1 MRRRDFLSVVVG
13 ATGWPFA
20 ARAQQSTTPVIG
32 FFTFQPI
39 SSSQSLM
46 DAFRRG
52 LTEGGYT
59 EGKTVRIE
67 YRDADFKPERMLPAA
82 RELVR
87 LNVDVIVA
95 PGGPVLVGAAR
106 EATSRIPIVAHDLES
121 DPLAKGW
128 VKSLAQPGGNMTGF
142 FLDIPEMSGKQ
153 LALLRELVPQL
164 SRLAVIGVPGLN
176 AVQFA
181 STEAATKAAG
191 IETEILQVQTPDD
204 FDGAMDAAKASHAP
218 AGILLSSPLVYGQ
231 LNKIAELALVKRY
244 PLICL
249 FPNFAQAGGLMSYG
263 PNMEDEW
270 RRRAGYVARILHGA
284 KPSELPIQRPEKF
297 ELVINLKTA
306 EALGLSVPATLLATA
321 DKVIE

>member
-1 MRRRDFLSVVVG
+1 
-13 ATGWPFA
+13 
-20 ARAQQSTTPVIG
+20 
-32 FFTFQPI
+32 
-39 SSSQSLM
+39 
-46 DAFRRG
+46 
-52 LTEGGYT
+52 
-59 EGKTVRIE
+59 
-67 YRDADFKPERMLPAA
+67 MLPAA

-95 PGGPVLVGAAR
+95 PGGPALVGAAR
-106 EATSRIPIVAHDLES
+106 EATSSIPIVAHDLES

-164 SRLAVIGVPGLN
+164 SRLAVIGVPDLN
-176 AVQFA
+176 AVQFV

-191 IETEILQVQTPDD
+191 VKTEILEVQSPDD
-204 FDGAMDAAKASHAP
+204 FEGAMDAARAKHVD

-231 LNKIAELALVKRY
+231 LRKIAELALVKRF

-249 FPNFAQAGGLMSYG
+249 FPNFSKLGGLMSYG

-270 RRRAGYVARILHGA
+270 RRCAGYVVRILRGD
-284 KPSELPIQRPEKF
+284 KPSNLPIQRPERF
-297 ELVINLKTA
+297 DLVINLKTA
-306 EALGLSVPATLLATA
+306 TALGLSVPTLLLATA
-321 DKVIE
+321 DEVIE

>member
-1 MRRRDFLSVVVG
+1 MRRRDFIRILAG
-13 ATGWPFA
+13 ATAWPLA
-20 ARAQQSTTPVIG
+20 ARAQQPATPVIG
-32 FFTFQPI
+32 SFTFQPI
-39 SSSQSLM
+39 SASQSLM
-46 DAFRRG
+46 DGFRLG
-52 LTEGGYT
+52 LTQGGYT

-67 YRDADFKPERMLPAA
+67 YRDANFKPELMLPAA

-87 LNVDVIVA
+87 LKVDVIVA
-95 PGGPVLVGAAR
+95 PGGPALVGAAR
-106 EATSRIPIVAHDLES
+106 EATSSIPIVAHDLES

-128 VKSLAQPGGNMTGF
+128 VKNLAQPGGNMTGF

-164 SRLAVIGVPGLN
+164 SRLAVIGVPDLN

-181 STEAATKAAG
+181 STESATKATG
-191 IETEILQVQTPDD
+191 IETEILEVQSPDD
-204 FDGAMDAAKASHAP
+204 FEGAMDTARAKHAD

-231 LNKIAELALVKRY
+231 LKKIAELALVKRF

-270 RRRAGYVARILHGA
+270 RRCAGYVVRICVVTGQA
-284 KPSELPIQRPEKF
+284 SCQSNGRSGSI
-297 ELVINLKTA
+297 
-306 EALGLSVPATLLATA
+306 S
-321 DKVIE
+321 